1 MRVMVTRDAFWFH
14 ALAAFAFLVASSPD
28 MTLMAQ
34 GLESQKA
41 IDTIIG
47 SEVHEDE
54 ASASADP
61 DKIITAIE
69 STAANTSEVRKVSSL
84 DKVDII
90 FLPDAAESGLP
101 PKVDAKVKEHEKAII
116 DLRKELEGNAML
128 FHAINSRAVLMRD
141 VLAIEFDS
149 PKSVIIYAMAKPT
162 R

>member
-14 ALAAFAFLVASSPD
+14 ALAALAFVVASAPD
-28 MTLMAQ
+28 TTLMAQ

-47 SEVHEDE
+47 SEVHEEE
-54 ASASADP
+54 ASAKADP

-69 STAANTSEVRKVSSL
+69 NTSANTSEVRKISSL
-84 DKVDII
+84 DKVDIV
-90 FLPDAAESGLP
+90 FLPDAAENGLP
-101 PKVDAKVKEHEKAII
+101 PEVDAKVKEHEKAII

-141 VLAIEFDS
+141 VLAVEFDS
-149 PKSVIIYAMAKPT
+149 SKSVIIYAAAKPT